1 MLALRYKELSTGGGG
16 GSTTG
21 GDIPFEI
28 VGHLTEI
35 DTGVIDTNYMNSR
48 FTKYLKT
55 LKQEGADSEQFLN
68 ALEELH
74 KSFAYLTYEEQK
86 YANIFLNDVYRGD
99 VIVNPKNTLRD
110 YITQYQT
117 NAKNTEIHKFALL
130 FGLDE
135 DKLRY
140 MMNSKI
146 TEANINEYGRF
157 DDLKETIDKEKV
169 KQYFEN
175 IEGKKIPQ
183 FRVNIKAQNLLRE
196 FIISGGF
203 EID

>member
-1 MLALRYKELSTGGGG
+1 
-16 GSTTG
+16 
-21 GDIPFEI
+21 
-28 VGHLTEI
+28 
-35 DTGVIDTNYMNSR
+35 
-48 FTKYLKT
+48 
-55 LKQEGADSEQFLN
+55 
-68 ALEELH
+68 
-74 KSFAYLTYEEQK
+74 
-86 YANIFLNDVYRGD
+86 
-99 VIVNPKNTLRD
+99 
-110 YITQYQT
+110 
-117 NAKNTEIHKFALL
+117 
-130 FGLDE
+130 
-135 DKLRY
+135 
-140 MMNSKI
+140 MNSKI